1 MNEDLVEFID
11 QSIEDN
17 KDVLLS
23 SFGLYGISRSDLK
36 LDIIMDIVN
45 NTKDMYKY
53 SENDTDYVYLFF
65 SELKEYYTSDPQ
77 FKVFVDTDIAEFI
90 AEERAYVLHEYQPLA
105 V

>member
-36 LDIIMDIVN
+36 LSVIEDIISNVQEV
-45 NTKDMYKY
+45 YKY
-53 SENDTDYVYLFF
+53 SENGTEYVYLFF
-65 SELKEYYTSDPQ
+65 KELKEYYTSDSQ

-90 AEERAYVLHEYQPLA
+90 AEERAYVLHEYEPMA